1 MIVVDEYLAI
11 RSLLGDVPVGLPDE
25 PLALTASAHWRLLQ
39 RIHSPSGGQ
48 LSQALAR
55 LSPAGRD
62 VLRRP
67 APAVLEVLD
76 PRPLLD
82 EAAQIAARYGR
93 TGLLIAETAAAGLA
107 HGRQL
112 WFGTERNVGIRLR
125 EIADDLGIEVHVTA

>member
-11 RSLLGDVPVGLPDE
+11 RSLLGDLPEDLPDE

-39 RIHSPSGGQ
+39 RIHSPGGGQ
-48 LSQALAR
+48 MSQALAA
-55 LSPAGRD
+55 LSPAGRN
-62 VLRRP
+62 VLRQP

-82 EAAQIAARYGR
+82 EAAQVAARYGN
-93 TGLLIAETAAAGLA
+93 TGLLISETITAGLA

-112 WFGTERNVGIRLR
+112 WFGNPRNIGIRLR
-125 EIADDLGIEVHVTA
+125 EIADDLGVAISVAA